1 MKERITMEREIE
13 LLDRI
18 VPSGSRQSPREWE
31 FESGGKMVSN
41 SFDVPYR
48 WVCRLQ
54 VREKGPSGWRNKE
67 PATGVLIG
75 PRHVL
80 TTAHLLDPYYK
91 QRAGQW
97 QVLVY
102 PGFNGSRRLGEE
114 ISTDIKVS
122 RGWEAGTKEA
132 GDLGAY
138 DFAMV
143 FLPGDISTKRPKEL
157 GGKPLGYWGSPT
169 SGHKTVFAPLEAT
182 SLESKT
188 VDTAGYPRGKKKT
201 MWAGTGALSNVF
213 IRIKDKIRTKRGMD
227 HDAMES
233 LGEDARGMS
242 GGPVWLSR
250 GAIRYL
256 IGINA
261 SITPVDHVDEKTRT
275 RRKYWGGHAARVT
288 IELFEE
294 VIDWMHT
301 NP

>member
-1 MKERITMEREIE
+1 
-13 LLDRI
+13 
-18 VPSGSRQSPREWE
+18 
-31 FESGGKMVSN
+31 
-41 SFDVPYR
+41 
-48 WVCRLQ
+48 
-54 VREKGPSGWRNKE
+54 
-67 PATGVLIG
+67 
-75 PRHVL
+75 
-80 TTAHLLDPYYK
+80 
-91 QRAGQW
+91 
-97 QVLVY
+97 VLVY
-102 PGFNGSRRLGEE
+102 PGFDGSRYLGEE
-114 ISTDIKVS
+114 ISARIRVS

-138 DFAMV
+138 DFGMV
-143 FLPGDISTKRPKEL
+143 FLASDDVTTKNRKEL
-157 GGKPLGYWGSPT
+157 GGQPLGYWGSPT

-256 IGINA
+256 IGIN
-261 SITPVDHVDEKTRT
+261 SRITPVEHVNEKTRT
-275 RRKYWGGHAARVT
+275 KRKFWRAHSARTT

-294 VIDWMHT
+294 VIDWMHLK
-301 NP
+301 P